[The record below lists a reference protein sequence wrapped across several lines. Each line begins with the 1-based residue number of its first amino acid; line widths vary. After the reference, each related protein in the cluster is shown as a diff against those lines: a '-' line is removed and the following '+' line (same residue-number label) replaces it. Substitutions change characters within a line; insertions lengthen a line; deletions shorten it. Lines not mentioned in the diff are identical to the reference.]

1 MVSLPTP
8 RAGGKDGTAPTF
20 DLGHVADPLRRRGA
34 DPADWAA
41 ALAAH
46 NAPNPQSSDDG
57 LTLVIAD
64 PADAAAES
72 AGAA

>member
-1 MVSLPTP
+1 MAIPTTRGNLRP
-8 RAGGKDGTAPTF
+8 GFTP
-20 DLGHVADPLRRRGA
+20 HPLRA